1 MKVSALYCANAAL
14 EDIVVGG
21 AVAANHSM
29 KASITAKPTTA
40 NALAP
45 PIHKIVR
52 LIKPPFHHTL
62 HSGAF
67 VHMVTIVGR
76 RRIPQMSDFLLH
88 ATVTSRVLDA
98 KEAYSPKCVEKEF
111 CEVELRVDGVLRSS
125 SRKV

>member
-52 LIKPPFHHTL
+52 LMKPPFHHTL

-76 RRIPQMSDFLLH
+76 RRIPQMSDFCCMLQLQ
-88 ATVTSRVLDA
+88 AG
-98 KEAYSPKCVEKEF
+98 C
-111 CEVELRVDGVLRSS
+111 
-125 SRKV
+125 

>member
-1 MKVSALYCANAAL
+1 MQLKKVWLIVLRSLDVEVCALYWANAAL

-52 LIKPPFHHTL
+52 LMKPSSHHTL
-62 HSGAF
+62 HSEAF
-67 VHMVTIVGR
+67 VHMLAPLET
-76 RRIPQMSDFLLH
+76 PYF
-88 ATVTSRVLDA
+88 
-98 KEAYSPKCVEKEF
+98 
-111 CEVELRVDGVLRSS
+111 
-125 SRKV
+125 